1 MTPKRQYC
9 PMAVTLLL
17 LSLVAWPGP
26 EAMAQ
31 RTDVLV
37 IAKNLADVKTP
48 DPGRS
53 YEISSVLLQFPE
65 YSRLVKQRAPNYWD
79 VQPDLA
85 ESWTVSPDASTYT
98 FKLRKDAVFASGN
111 PVTAED
117 IRFTLLRTKHIKGFG
132 AFLAEPIKTVE
143 VVDPQTVRV
152 LLNGPDASFLAAL
165 AASVFSILDSKT
177 LRAQGGVETPGADTQ
192 DKAENWFYSN
202 SAGSGPYVLQRY
214 TREAEIVL
222 KRNDRYFGAKP
233 FFREVII
240 RHVKE
245 PSVQAL
251 QLERGDV
258 DIALDLNVD
267 QVERLKGKP
276 AIRLVQNPSAY
287 TVYLGLNTSVPPWNN
302 PKAREAAKYAID
314 YDGIV
319 SEINRGYGQRIGSIM
334 MPGMLGFP
342 PALNTALLY
351 PQDLAKARGL
361 MKEAGVTNASVS
373 LTWPAGASYATLP
386 VDRLAQKLRADL
398 SRINLDLKLEPVQES
413 TYLAYFRASKP
424 QTVLAFWF
432 PDFLDSDNW
441 TILVN
446 GFINKR
452 FHWDHPEGAKVVAR
466 ARETADSTQRAAL
479 YEQYNRILAA
489 GEAPYIFLSQ
499 PMNVT
504 GLRDNIID
512 FRYHPIFFVEIESL
526 RRN

>member
-1 MTPKRQYC
+1 MSSNRRLSKAA
-9 PMAVTLLL
+9 MLAVIF
-17 LSLVAWPGP
+17 SLAAWPAP
-26 EAMAQ
+26 EAIAQ

-37 IAKNLADVKTP
+37 VAKNLADVKTP

-79 VQPDLA
+79 VLPDLA
-85 ESWTVSPDASTYT
+85 ESWTISPDASTYT
-98 FKLRKDAVFASGN
+98 FKLRKDATFASGN
-111 PVTAED
+111 SVTAD
-117 IRFTLLRTKHIKGFG
+117 DVRFTLLRAKHIKGFG
-132 AFLAEPIKTVE
+132 SFLAEPIKSVE

-177 LRAQGGVETPGADTQ
+177 LRAQGAVETPGADTQ
-192 DKAENWFYSN
+192 DKAESWFYSN

-258 DIALDLNVD
+258 DVALDLNVD

-276 AIRLVQNPSAY
+276 AVSLVQNPSAY
-287 TVYLGLNTSVPPWNN
+287 TVYLGLNTSVAPWNN
-302 PKAREAAKYAID
+302 PKVREAAKYALD

-319 SEINRGYGQRIGSIM
+319 SQINRGYGQRIGSIM

-342 PALNTALLY
+342 PSLNTALLY
-351 PQDLAKARGL
+351 PPDLNKAKAL
-361 MKEAGVTNASVS
+361 MKEAGVTTATVS

-386 VDRLAQKLRADL
+386 VDRLAQKLRSDL
-398 SRINLDLKLEPVQES
+398 ARINLDLKLEPVQES
-413 TYLAYFRASKP
+413 TFLGYFRASKP

-452 FHWDHPEGAKVVAR
+452 FHWEHPDAAKIVTR
-466 ARETADSTQRAAL
+466 ARETADGKQRAAL
-479 YEQYNRILAA
+479 YEQYNRILAS
-489 GEAPYIFLSQ
+489 GETPYIFVSQ
-499 PMNVT
+499 PLNVT
-504 GLRDNIID
+504 GIRDDIVD

-526 RRN
+526 RRK